1 MSSGPQR
8 PEQPETLWE
17 LASVCTAQPPGIC
30 KVQIPGAAGP
40 GGLAV
45 GLGFWLGW
53 VSACDPDAHSLEMEP
68 KAWGWRPSFSPAPR
82 LLSGSELPAPAP
94 QAFTS
99 GLRRYLQY
107 YRACVLSTPPTLSL
121 LTIGFLFKKLG
132 RQLRSASVCDL
143 VAGEA
148 GMGHA
153 GWWAASRWASE

>member
-1 MSSGPQR
+1 M
-8 PEQPETLWE
+8 E
-17 LASVCTAQPPGIC
+17 AQ
-30 KVQIPGAAGP
+30 
-40 GGLAV
+40 L
-45 GLGFWLGW
+45 
-53 VSACDPDAHSLEMEP
+53 
-68 KAWGWRPSFSPAPR
+68 SPAPR

-143 VAGEA
+143 VPGEA
-148 GMGHA
+148 GMGQCRVVGGLLVLVWMTLDPA
-153 GWWAASRWASE
+153 VCEAQPRIRASA